1 MTDFLLYIKTVILR
15 FSPKKKKFKDFN
27 SIFPIWLKIQKV
39 NKLSVPSRTTLTF
52 KSLPSLSSRQNSAHT
67 EMR

>member
-1 MTDFLLYIKTVILR
+1 MTDFLLFIKTVILR
-15 FSPKKKKFKDFN
+15 FSPKKKKIKDFN

-52 KSLPSLSSRQNSAHT
+52 KSLPYLSSIQNSAHT